1 MVAPA
6 AMMAAKFII
15 PKLIDVGIPAFLA
28 GRKGQVEKGMQ
39 ARLKN
44 LYAAQAG
51 GRSGES
57 GTAQSQRALQQQ
69 QQLKQAMNQV
79 TGAAARGA
87 AGGSGASGVQAAAA
101 LAAGGQAQQML
112 NMSQSASRDEA
123 LKKGML
129 ARKAAAGMEGQLL
142 GTERDRNAAVA
153 KAVTTGL
160 AGTQKG
166 EGAAAGTGARGTA
179 GSELFDVAAALKKQM
194 AG

>member
-1 MVAPA
+1 
-6 AMMAAKFII
+6 MAAPVIGAAAQFLI
-15 PKLIDVGIPAFLA
+15 PKLIDIGIPAFLA

-79 TGAAARGA
+79 TGLAARGA
-87 AGGSGASGVQAAAA
+87 ASGAGASGAQAAAA

-142 GTERDRNAAVA
+142 GAEQARQAATA
-153 KAVTTGL
+153 KAVTDAMGT
-160 AGTQKG
+160 TQKG
-166 EGAAAGTGARGTA
+166 EGAAAGTAARKSTGD
-179 GSELFDVAAALKKQM
+179 EFFDVAAALKKQM